1 MSLGVH
7 FALDQEQEGLV
18 LGAADDEELAAV
30 IEEIEENSD
39 SYWHMPSDKAW
50 DAIHRCLAAV
60 DRPGADLSLVV
71 LGGRDLYEGA
81 DYFVAHV
88 TAEEVRALAQV
99 LPSLD
104 RELLHRLF
112 FAMDV
117 DDYYGPHDEQD
128 FDYTWENFEDVRA
141 FFTRA
146 AEAGRAVVF
155 TVDA

>member
-7 FALDQEQEGLV
+7 FALDQEQERLV
-18 LGAADDEELAAV
+18 LGAGGDEELAAV
-30 IEEIEENSD
+30 IEEIEETSD
-39 SYWHMPSDKAW
+39 PSWHMPSDKAW

-71 LGGRDLYEGA
+71 LGGRDLYEGE

-88 TAEEVRALAQV
+88 TAEEVRALAQA

-104 RELLHRLF
+104 RDLLRRLF

-117 DDYYGPHDEQD
+117 DDYTGPRDEQD
-128 FDYTWENFEDVRA
+128 FAYTWENFEDVRA
-141 FFTRA
+141 FFSRA
-146 AEAGRAVVF
+146 AEAGRAIIF